1 MASNRTSEKPP
12 PPAPPP
18 RPELVRDAV
27 RALAQDTANI
37 QWRKHAQDRMVERD
51 ITDRMALEVMRK
63 GYVKGVVEP
72 GEQADEWKVKLAM
85 EMRGRREVGVV
96 VSVVG
101 QTKLRVIT
109 VEWEDHRRDR
119 PRRADLPVMQSIKL
133 VINAQTVRMLGLEV
147 PPSLLARADE
157 VIE

>member
-1 MASNRTSEKPP
+1 MASDRTSVKPP
-12 PPAPPP
+12 PPP
-18 RPELVRDAV
+18 RPELVGDAV

-72 GEQADEWKVKLAM
+72 GERADEWKVKLAM

-101 QTKLRVIT
+101 RTKLRVIT
-109 VEWEDHRRDR
+109 VEWEDLR
-119 PRRADLPVMQSIKL
+119 
-133 VINAQTVRMLGLEV
+133 
-147 PPSLLARADE
+147 
-157 VIE
+157 